1 MKQVLIIPT
10 NSLGYE
16 GITSVI
22 QNYLIHMD
30 LTDLT
35 IDVLTSEDTPEA
47 LLRSFSKFSKVLV
60 VPNRKRK
67 AMEYMRHLDNLM
79 KKKYDIIHVHGNS
92 GTMMIE
98 TLLARKNHI
107 KKIIVHCHS
116 NRCDHMILNVVM
128 RKIMKLTATD
138 FLACSKGAG
147 NWLYGN
153 SSYTVINN
161 AIDVDKFQYTE
172 STRKKVRQELGLQY
186 EVLIGHIGHFTPQKN
201 HFFLVDIFKAYHKIN
216 SNSKLL
222 LIGDGKDYDSVKNKV
237 KRDGLEGSVI
247 FTGRRNDCDRLYQI
261 MDLFLLPSKFEPF
274 GIVTLEAQAA
284 GLPCLVSDVVPIE
297 TKCSD
302 RIFYQ
307 SLEDT
312 PQTWAEMINEIVLR
326 DYDRNARISEKI
338 KENGYD
344 ILEESKKVR
353 TLYLN

>member
-1 MKQVLIIPT
+1 MKQVLVIPT

-98 TLLARKNHI
+98 TLLARRNNI
-107 KKIIVHCHS
+107 KKIIVHCHA

-128 RKIMKLTATD
+128 REIMKLTATD

-172 STRKKVRQELGLQY
+172 STRKKERQELGLQY

-312 PQTWAEMINEIVLR
+312 PQTWAEMINKIVLR
-326 DYDRNARISEKI
+326 NYDRNTKVSEKI

-344 ILEESKKVR
+344 IFEESKKVR
-353 TLYLN
+353 NLYLN

>member
-30 LTDLT
+30 LTDLS
-35 IDVLTSEDTPEA
+35 IDVLTSEDTPDA
-47 LLRSFSKFSKVLV
+47 LFQNFSKFSKVLV

-67 AMEYMRHLDNLM
+67 AMEYMRHLDTLM
-79 KKKYDIIHVHGNS
+79 KKKYDIVHVHGNS

-98 TLLARKNHI
+98 TLLAKKNHI
-107 KKIIVHCHS
+107 KKIIVHCHA

-128 RKIMKLTATD
+128 REIMKLTATD
-138 FLACSKGAG
+138 FLACSKAAG
-147 NWLYGN
+147 NWLYRN
-153 SSYTVINN
+153 ASYTVINN
-161 AIDVDKFQYTE
+161 AIDVDKFQYTK
-172 STRKKVRQELGLQY
+172 STRKEVRHELGLQY
-186 EVLIGHIGHFTPQKN
+186 EVLIGHIGHFTPPKN
-201 HFFLVDIFKAYHKIN
+201 HFFLVDIFKAYHEIN

-222 LIGDGKDYDSVKNKV
+222 LIGDGTVYDSVKNKV
-237 KRDGLEGSVI
+237 ERDGLKDSVI
-247 FTGRRNDCDRLYQI
+247 FTGRRNDCDRLYQT
-261 MDLFLLPSKFEPF
+261 MDLFLLPSKIESF

-312 PQTWAEMINEIVLR
+312 PQTWAEMINKIVLR
-326 DYDRNARISEKI
+326 NYDRNTKVSEKI

-344 ILEESKKVR
+344 IFEESKKVR
-353 TLYLN
+353 NLYLN